1 MLVLIYSIIIIF
13 CIVGIIFEC
22 NDYKS
27 INEEFTDF
35 RKDKKPEIKY
45 IKKINENKLEEIN
58 ENQQKKQY
66 LAYFAFL
73 IIQYLLMVYSA
84 VFCNSTLSLFS
95 SNIRILKSVIYIYST
110 KFFIYIIH
118 TIAYS
123 L

>member
-27 INEEFTDF
+27 INEGFTDF

-45 IKKINENKLEEIN
+45 IKKIN